1 MSNGSRKRERNVR
14 YQPDE
19 RPPRGVVLGCGAP
32 QVVRGG
38 WTPHRL
44 VVIEFDSVEQAKAW
58 QSAPDYADLRDRLN
72 KVSRTDVVIVEG
84 A

>member
-1 MSNGSRKRERNVR
+1 MQG
-14 YQPDE
+14 
-19 RPPRGVVLGCGAP
+19 GAP

-44 VVIEFDSVEQAKAW
+44 VVIEFDSVEQAKKW
-58 QSAPDYADLRDRLN
+58 QSAPDYADLRDKLN

-84 A
+84 V